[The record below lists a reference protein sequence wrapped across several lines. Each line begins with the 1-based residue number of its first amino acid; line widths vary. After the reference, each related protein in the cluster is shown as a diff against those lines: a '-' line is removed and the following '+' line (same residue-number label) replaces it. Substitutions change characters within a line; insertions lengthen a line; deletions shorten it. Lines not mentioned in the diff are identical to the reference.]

1 MMIAIHALLNTDE
14 VATIRAILADATF
27 RDGKETAGPA
37 AALVKSNH
45 QADPSDPRTRDVKR
59 MIETALARNGLFA
72 ATARPARMS
81 PLLISRC
88 RTGEGYGAHVD
99 DAIMRPDGMRP
110 DGTPLRS
117 DVSFTV
123 FLSGP
128 EDYQGG
134 DLVIDGP
141 EGERA
146 LRLPAGS
153 AIVYPSTTLHRVEPV
168 TSGERLVAVGW
179 VQSLVRDAAK
189 REILFDLEQAIIDAN
204 AKGAEDAARLTR
216 KSVSNLL
223 RRWAET

>member
-1 MMIAIHALLNTDE
+1 MMIAIDALLTADE
-14 VATIRAILADATF
+14 VATIGAILADAKF

-37 AALVKSNH
+37 AARVKSNH
-45 QADPSDPRTRDVKR
+45 QADPTDPRTRDVKR
-59 MIETALARNGLFA
+59 IIESALARNGLFA
-72 ATARPARMS
+72 AAARPAKLS

-99 DAIMRPDGMRP
+99 DAIMRPDGS
-110 DGTPLRS
+110 PLRS

-123 FLSGP
+123 FLSEP
-128 EDYQGG
+128 ESYEGG
-134 DLVIDGP
+134 DLVMDGP
-141 EGERA
+141 DGERS

-179 VQSLVRDAAK
+179 AQSLVRDAAQ
-189 REILFDLEQAIIDAN
+189 REILFDLEQVIIDAS
-204 AKGAEDAARLTR
+204 AKGAENAARLAR